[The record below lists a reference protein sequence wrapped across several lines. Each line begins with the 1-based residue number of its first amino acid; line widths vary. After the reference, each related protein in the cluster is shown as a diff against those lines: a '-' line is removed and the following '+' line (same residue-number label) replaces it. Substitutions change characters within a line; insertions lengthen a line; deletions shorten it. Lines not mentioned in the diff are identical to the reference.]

1 MKLLL
6 ENWNKFLKEQ
16 EVNEAIQKEIDYLDE
31 ALQIPVSELPFSNI
45 FGNSYRIIEPVN
57 SVKQET
63 PLAKVIFALNKF
75 GWEVDPASDL
85 EYHDETK
92 GPLAGKVKG
101 GKILCRKT
109 KITHYIDGKGKQGVS
124 RKTMTLNLPK
134 LMGAIIKFIE
144 ETRPKLLKEVGAI
157 AMQGAQRYTD
167 TSKELPED
175 AKYIVP
181 AGVFDSIPYTAN
193 EYRKIMSFYDAQMYW
208 INSKRSS
215 GKTKLYFNAIGV
227 DYENFKEFSK
237 YAIERF
243 DDLVRNMDQ
252 YLERNYIIYS
262 RHPVDVFRM
271 SDHRKITSCHALP
284 SRKGQKDLDQYNK
297 CALSEVYG
305 NGMIAYVVPV
315 KNFKMF
321 PPTQES
327 LDKFGNQEIFLDEMR
342 RDETSDLIEPTS
354 RIRIKNVAFHKD
366 ERSEPVR
373 LAVSQGK
380 IYGPRVP
387 GFLNAVNKKLAKTQE
402 KEVKE
407 IIKQGTEASGKQEI
421 DLSKFTRYGGSYQ
434 DTGHEVAKTLP
445 MLFRK
450 FDRDLVLRGDEVSY
464 NQDIEDSIVMRI
476 GRRTLTPDELMYR
489 VEQILE
495 PYNDYHPH
503 LDFRARPRQ
512 LYEGGHSYAWTLS
525 VSFSFETPGGAQ
537 RGKVKKIVEDLAD
550 YDFPAHFG
558 LPVPDNYFFM
568 GRDVSENWGVEII
581 YAGRDLGTDRGDFQ
595 VLRRQL
601 PEIVNRMSVFK
612 QDHEDGVIKMILD
625 ELKSSGV
632 INSQRYLIKNLLE
645 KYNLPEESWWPEVE
659 RHGDRS
665 FSGAISS
672 ISFEEKGKIFISD
685 ILQSVPPEQKEEA
698 LTYMAVVLNGIA
710 KNDDLS
716 TSLALNKN
724 TAGLENEP
732 TILIHF
738 DNLLEDL
745 KPEDLADVDQL
756 EFTASVGMYNDY
768 SKEVLEKTAKFLQNY
783 ANINGISD
791 RIEDR
796 LINYIDGRL
805 SGKRNITENK
815 KRLRIR
821 VRR

>member
-16 EVNEAIQKEIDYLDE
+16 ELNEATQEEIDYLDE

-57 SVKQET
+57 SLKQET
-63 PLAKVIFALNKF
+63 PLARVVFALNKF

-85 EYHDETK
+85 KYHGQDA
-92 GPLAGKVKG
+92 GRLAGTVKS

-109 KITHYIDGKGKQGVS
+109 KITHYIDGKGNAGVS
-124 RKTMTLNLPK
+124 RKTTTLNLPK
-134 LMGAIIKFIE
+134 LMESIIRFVE
-144 ETRPKLLKEVGAI
+144 ETRPRLYKEVGTI
-157 AMQGAQRYTD
+157 AMQGAKRYTD
-167 TSKELPED
+167 TSQELPED

-181 AGVFDSIPYTAN
+181 SGIFDSIPYTAN

-215 GKTKLYFNAIGV
+215 AKTKFYFNAIGV
-227 DYENFKEFSK
+227 DYENFKEFSN
-237 YAIERF
+237 YAINEF
-243 DDLVRNMDQ
+243 DDLVGNMDQ

-271 SDHRKITSCHALP
+271 SDHRKITSCHSLP
-284 SRKGQKDLDQYNK
+284 SMKNQSELDQYNK

-327 LDKFGNQEIFLDEMR
+327 LDKFGNQEIFYDMMR

-373 LAVSQGK
+373 LAVSMGK

-434 DTGHEVAKTLP
+434 DSGHEVAKTLP
-445 MLFRK
+445 MLLRK
-450 FDRDLVLRGDEVSY
+450 FDRDLVLSGDEVSY

-476 GRRTLTPDELMYR
+476 GGRTLTPDELMYR

-495 PYNDYHPH
+495 PYNDDNPH
-503 LDFRARPRQ
+503 LDFRARIQ
-512 LYEGGHSYAWTLS
+512 QNYEGGHSFTWILR

-537 RGKVKKIVEDLAD
+537 REKVKKIVQDLAD
-550 YDFPAHFG
+550 YDFPAYFG
-558 LPVPDNYFFM
+558 LPVPDNYFLM
-568 GRDVSENWGVEII
+568 GRDISEKWGAEII
-581 YAGRDLGTDRGDFQ
+581 YDGHDLGTDRGDLE

-601 PEIVNRMSVFK
+601 PEIVSRMDVFK

-632 INSQRYLIKNLLE
+632 INSQRYSIKAVLE
-645 KYNLPEESWWPEVE
+645 KYNLPEESRWPEV
-659 RHGDRS
+659 DREIDPD
-665 FSGAISS
+665 FSDAISS
-672 ISFEEKGKIFISD
+672 ISFEDKGKIFISD
-685 ILQSVPPEQKEEA
+685 VLQTAPAERREEA
-698 LTYMAVVLNGIA
+698 LVHMAVALNGIA
-710 KNDDLS
+710 KNDELS
-716 TSLALNKN
+716 TSLALNKS
-724 TAGLENEP
+724 TVDLEKEP
-732 TILIHF
+732 TIIIHF
-738 DNLLEDL
+738 DNLVEDI
-745 KPEDLADVDQL
+745 KPEDLRDVKQL
-756 EFTASVGMYNDY
+756 EFTASVGMYSDY
-768 SKEVLEKTAKFLQNY
+768 SSEVLQKTAFFLKNDASIAEIVQGIEQRLMNY
-783 ANINGISD
+783 LYNKLSAN
-791 RIEDR
+791 
-796 LINYIDGRL
+796 
-805 SGKRNITENK
+805 RNITENK

>member
-57 SVKQET
+57 SLKQET
-63 PLAKVIFALNKF
+63 PLARVVFALTKF
-75 GWEVDPASDL
+75 GWEVAEPKD
-85 EYHDETK
+85 
-92 GPLAGKVKG
+92 
-101 GKILCRKT
+101 GKILCSKT
-109 KITHYIDGKGKQGVS
+109 KITHFIDGKGKQGIS
-124 RKTMTLNLPK
+124 RKTTVFNLPK
-134 LMGAIIKFIE
+134 VIGAIMKFIDE
-144 ETRPKLLKEVGAI
+144 SRPNLLKEFGAI
-157 AMQGAQRYTD
+157 FDKAVLRHREE
-167 TSKELPED
+167 KVPED
-175 AKYIVP
+175 AIYTLKGTGMGAAIER
-181 AGVFDSIPYTAN
+181 IKYTAN
-193 EYRKIMSFYDAQMYW
+193 EYRKMMSLIDSQIYW
-208 INSKRSS
+208 LNMKRLSKE
-215 GKTKLYFNAIGV
+215 TKYYFNTIGV
-227 DYENFKEFSK
+227 DYENFKDFSDF
-237 YAIERF
+237 AINEF
-243 DDLVRNMDQ
+243 DDLVANMDQ
-252 YLERNYIIYS
+252 YLDRNYIIYS

-512 LYEGGHSYAWTLS
+512 LYEGGHSYTWTLN

-550 YDFPAHFG
+550 YDLPAHFG

-568 GRDVSENWGVEII
+568 GRDISENWGVEII
-581 YAGRDLGTDRGDFQ
+581 YAGYDLGTDRGDLE

-601 PEIVNRMSVFK
+601 PEIATRMDVFK
-612 QDHEDGVIKMILD
+612 EDHEDGVIKMILD
-625 ELKSSGV
+625 ELESSGV
-632 INSQRYLIKNLLE
+632 INLQRYLIKNLLE
-645 KYNLPEESWWPEVE
+645 KYNLPEESWWPEV
-659 RHGDRS
+659 DRESDPS

>member
-16 EVNEAIQKEIDYLDE
+16 ELNEATQEEIDYLEE
-31 ALQIPVSELPFSNI
+31 ALEIPVSELPFSNI

-57 SVKQET
+57 SLKQDT
-63 PLAKVIFALNKF
+63 PLARVVFALNKF

-85 EYHDETK
+85 KYHDQDA
-92 GPLAGKVKG
+92 GRLAGTVKS

-109 KITHYIDGKGKQGVS
+109 KITHYIDGKGNPGVS
-124 RKTMTLNLPK
+124 RKTTTLNLPK
-134 LMGAIIKFIE
+134 LMESIIKFVE
-144 ETRPKLLKEVGAI
+144 ETRPRLYKEAGTI
-157 AMQGAQRYTD
+157 AMQGAKRYTD
-167 TSKELPED
+167 TSKDLPED
-175 AKYIVP
+175 VKYIVP
-181 AGVFDSIPYTAN
+181 SGIFDSIPYTAN

-215 GKTKLYFNAIGV
+215 GKTKFYFNAIGV
-227 DYENFKEFSK
+227 DYENFKEFSN
-237 YAIERF
+237 YAINEF
-243 DDLVRNMDQ
+243 DDLVGNMDQ

-271 SDHRKITSCHALP
+271 SDHAKIKSCHALP
-284 SRKGQKDLDQYNK
+284 SMKGDKELDQYNK

-327 LDKFGNQEIFLDEMR
+327 LDKFGNQEIFFDQMR

-366 ERSEPVR
+366 EKSEPVR
-373 LAVSQGK
+373 LAVSMGK

-450 FDRDLVLRGDEVSY
+450 FDRDLVLKGDEVSY

-476 GRRTLTPDELMYR
+476 GNRTLAPHEIMHRL
-489 VEQILE
+489 EQIFE
-495 PYNDYHPH
+495 PYNDNIPY
-503 LDFRARPRQ
+503 LDFRGRIQ
-512 LYEGGHSYAWTLS
+512 QNYEGGDSFTWNLH
-525 VSFSFETPGGAQ
+525 VGFSFETPGGAK
-537 RGKVKKIVEDLAD
+537 REEVKKIVEDLAD
-550 YDFPAHFG
+550 YDFPAYFG

-568 GRDVSENWGVEII
+568 GRDVSEIWGFEII
-581 YAGRDLGTDRGDFQ
+581 YAGYSLGTDRGDLEI
-595 VLRRQL
+595 LRRQL
-601 PEIVNRMSVFK
+601 PEIVKRMDVFK
-612 QDHEDGVIKMILD
+612 KDYEDGVIKMILE

-632 INSQRYLIKNLLE
+632 INSQRYLVKTILE
-645 KYNLPEESWWPEVE
+645 KYNLPAESWWPEVE

-665 FSGAISS
+665 FSGAISE
-672 ISFEEKGKIFISD
+672 ISFEDKSQIFVSD
-685 ILQSVPPEQKEEA
+685 ILQSVPAEQREEA
-698 LTYMAVVLNGIA
+698 LIHMAVALNGIA
-710 KNDDLS
+710 KNDELS
-716 TSLALNKN
+716 TSLALNKKI
-724 TAGLENEP
+724 TDLENEP
-732 TILIHF
+732 NIIIHF
-738 DNLLEDL
+738 DNLIEDI

-756 EFTASVGMYNDY
+756 EFIASVGMYSDY
-768 SKEVLEKTAKFLQNY
+768 SNEVLEKTAKFLKED
-783 ANINGISD
+783 ANIDGISE
-791 RIEDR
+791 RIEQR
-796 LINYIDGRL
+796 LRNYIAGRL

-815 KRLRIR
+815 KRIR
-821 VRR
+821 VRVRR

>member
-16 EVNEAIQKEIDYLDE
+16 EVNEAIQKEIDFLDE
-31 ALQIPVSELPFSNI
+31 ALQIPVSELPFGNI

-57 SVKQET
+57 SLKKET
-63 PLAKVIFALNKF
+63 PLARVVSALTKF
-75 GWEVDPASDL
+75 GWEVAEPKD
-85 EYHDETK
+85 
-92 GPLAGKVKG
+92 
-101 GKILCRKT
+101 GKILCSKT
-109 KITHYIDGKGKQGVS
+109 KITHFIDGKGKQGVS
-124 RKTMTLNLPK
+124 RKTTTLNLPK
-134 LMGAIIKFIE
+134 VMGSIIKFIE
-144 ETRPKLLKEVGAI
+144 ESRPRMLEEAGTI
-157 AMQGAQRYTD
+157 AMQGAKRYTD
-167 TSKELPED
+167 ASIDLPED

-181 AGVFDSIPYTAN
+181 AGIFDSIPYTAN

-215 GKTKLYFNAIGV
+215 GRTKLYFNAIGV
-227 DYENFKEFSK
+227 DYENFKEFSN
-237 YAIERF
+237 YAINEF
-243 DDLVRNMDQ
+243 DDLVANVDQ

-271 SDHRKITSCHALP
+271 SDHAKITSCHALP
-284 SRKGQKDLDQYNK
+284 SMKGDKELDQYNK

-327 LDKFGNQEIFLDEMR
+327 LDKFGNQEIFYDQMR
-342 RDETSDLIEPTS
+342 QDETSDLIEPTS

-366 ERSEPVR
+366 EKSEPIR

-407 IIKQGTEASGKQEI
+407 IIKQGTEDSGKQEI
-421 DLSKFTRYGGSYQ
+421 DISKFTRYGGSYQ
-434 DTGHEVAKTLP
+434 DIGYEVAKTLP

-450 FDRDLVLRGDEVSY
+450 FDRDLVLKGDEVSY

-476 GRRTLTPDELMYR
+476 GRRTLTPDEVMYR
-489 VEQILE
+489 LEQVFDS
-495 PYNDYHPH
+495 YNNDNSH
-503 LDFRARPRQ
+503 LHFRGRIQ
-512 LYEGGHSYAWTLS
+512 QNYEGGHSFTWNLHVNFY
-525 VSFSFETPGGAQ
+525 FKTPGGAK
-537 RGKVKKIVEDLAD
+537 REEVKKIVENAAD
-550 YDFPAHFG
+550 YDFPGFFG

-568 GRDVSENWGVEII
+568 GRDVSETWSVEII
-581 YAGRDLGTDRGDFQ
+581 YSGHDLGTDRGDLEI
-595 VLRRQL
+595 LRRQL
-601 PEIVNRMSVFK
+601 PEIVNRMDVFK
-612 QDHEDGVIKMILD
+612 QDYEDGVIKTILD
-625 ELKSSGV
+625 ELETSGV
-632 INSQRYLIKNLLE
+632 INSQRYLVKTILE
-645 KYNLPEESWWPEVE
+645 KYNLPAESWWPENE

-665 FSGAISS
+665 FSGAISE
-672 ISFEEKGKIFISD
+672 ISFEDKSQIFVSD
-685 ILQSVPPEQKEEA
+685 ILQSVSVEQREEA
-698 LTYMAVVLNGIA
+698 LVHMAVVLNGIA
-710 KNDDLS
+710 KNDELS

-724 TAGLENEP
+724 ITNLENEP
-732 TILIHF
+732 TIIIHF
-738 DNLLEDL
+738 GNLLEDI
-745 KPEDLADVDQL
+745 KPEDLADVGQL

-768 SKEVLEKTAKFLQNY
+768 SKEVLEKTAKFLKND
-783 ANINGISD
+783 ANIDGISE
-791 RIEDR
+791 RIEQR
-796 LINYIDGRL
+796 LRNYLYNKL
-805 SGKRNITENK
+805 SGKRSVTENK